1 MGIRSY
7 TCSRASRSR
16 RTLCP
21 KCVKTTKAAER
32 TTNEVVYS
40 VQRLPPPSAVV
51 LFFFECGSISDILEE
66 TCEETRWA
74 VRRTPVRSARSQE
87 NSTAA
92 TSPGARH
99 SLFVCKMDNI
109 FDSLLPAVDSNEEW
123 RDICSAVVPRPPPV
137 ASFSLC
143 GLRLFV
149 IKRICLSVLL
159 RLQASRW
166 CFPSCVVNAGIPQL
180 EGE

>member
-123 RDICSAVVPRPPPV
+123 RDICSTSSASVQVV
-137 ASFSLC
+137 F
-143 GLRLFV
+143 
-149 IKRICLSVLL
+149 SVLRCQCWHPTAGGGVEWRWERVQEWIPSGNL
-159 RLQASRW
+159 SRLH
-166 CFPSCVVNAGIPQL
+166 
-180 EGE
+180 